1 MDLQLERTL
10 APDGAARTS
19 GRLLGGVTST
29 VEHIF
34 CATDLRTGMFF
45 YFTTANGG
53 YAYSPV
59 LGSSRCTQQPLARV
73 VRASAAFP
81 GGIPPLRY
89 KSPRH
94 FTLTFAEAAAQ
105 LRITGNYRFGH
116 YAPRIFILADGGIWN
131 NLATEPFLAD
141 HPWHGPEINNVG
153 SMHSQPAE
161 LLIVANASA
170 SVLAS
175 SIRDFYAPLLGD
187 VFSFKRS
194 LKIATENTVLP
205 RIEAIRARPD
215 AAVVSILDYF
225 GRALAELENNNVIS
239 RLPPECDALR
249 LWRQHKA
256 AAPGGKFEDT
266 PPWCVYAHL
275 GYYDKRDNN
284 ADIKTSLGRIPRWR
298 AIMQTLEPGTQKDEP
313 YVPLSGRDKV
323 WFGIWQFWHWLTKE
337 EPADLPRSV
346 RQARRRSRRE

>member
-1 MDLQLERTL
+1 M
-10 APDGAARTS
+10 
-19 GRLLGGVTST
+19 
-29 VEHIF
+29 
-34 CATDLRTGMFF
+34 
-45 YFTTANGG
+45 
-53 YAYSPV
+53 
-59 LGSSRCTQQPLARV
+59 
-73 VRASAAFP
+73 
-81 GGIPPLRY
+81 
-89 KSPRH
+89 
-94 FTLTFAEAAAQ
+94 
-105 LRITGNYRFGH
+105 
-116 YAPRIFILADGGIWN
+116 
-131 NLATEPFLAD
+131 
-141 HPWHGPEINNVG
+141 
-153 SMHSQPAE
+153 
-161 LLIVANASA
+161 
-170 SVLAS
+170 
-175 SIRDFYAPLLGD
+175 
-187 VFSFKRS
+187 
-194 LKIATENTVLP
+194 
-205 RIEAIRARPD
+205 
-215 AAVVSILDYF
+215 VSILDYF